1 MVGPGNRVSG
11 PNFWIE
17 FQERAQPTI
26 VSQLLVPQHLMVE
39 VGEASWRHG
48 VCVKTRG
55 NPFSRALRHRA
66 TQTTEGRCVGV
77 L

>member
-48 VCVKTRG
+48 VCV
-55 NPFSRALRHRA
+55 
-66 TQTTEGRCVGV
+66 
-77 L
+77 